1 MPVLCHG
8 IVSFVTRLAGWTSLA
23 ERIVLSPS
31 MCHGVG
37 EWFREPSPDVI
48 CLFEGLLFYC
58 GPSAYCCCCLPAC
71 RALLRGGGI
80 PSRIPRAGGRRDE
93 APGWGPPCVGIS
105 AENPVLSLV
114 CLKVI
119 TRLVSSLATM
129 AYCIHLPHPQ
139 LMNSKTKYRWRVMV
153 D

>member
-8 IVSFVTRLAGWTSLA
+8 IVSFVTRPAGRTSLA
-23 ERIVLSPS
+23 KRIVLSPS

-37 EWFREPSPDVI
+37 EWFVEPSPDVI
-48 CLFEGLLFYC
+48 CLFEGLLFTAA
-58 GPSAYCCCCLPAC
+58 PQPTAVAVSLPAEHC
-71 RALLRGGGI
+71 CVAERYRHASRGQGEGVMRPLGGG
-80 PSRIPRAGGRRDE
+80 
-93 APGWGPPCVGIS
+93 PCVGIS

-119 TRLVSSLATM
+119 IRLVSSLATM
-129 AYCIHLPHPQ
+129 ADCIHLPHPQ